1 MKAQRNDDV
10 DNLEAVRN
18 YFNQGGTLHALM
30 DVSLDD
36 LDVIYAYACQL
47 FKSADYPAAKRYY
60 MLLTNLC
67 HWQYD
72 YWLALGL
79 CCQRLDEHDE
89 AIFSL
94 VKAAQLR
101 LDDPQPVYL
110 AGISYRLIGNL
121 EQAHKAFQGALKW
134 CSNKSQYD
142 AIKTEVL
149 YQLSLMENM

>member
-18 YFNQGGTLHALM
+18 YFNQGGTIHALV
-30 DVSLDD
+30 DVSMDD

-79 CCQRLDEHDE
+79 CCQPSSALSKRHSSDSM
-89 AIFSL
+89 IPSL
-94 VKAAQLR
+94 SIWPGSV
-101 LDDPQPVYL
+101 
-110 AGISYRLIGNL
+110 IG
-121 EQAHKAFQGALKW
+121 
-134 CSNKSQYD
+134 
-142 AIKTEVL
+142 
-149 YQLSLMENM
+149 